1 MLPGPGE
8 GGNGAFGAALYG
20 GIHGSDA
27 VAAVGLLWPV
37 RIRLAVFVSLF
48 LTYLPHLSGRTL
60 PSDLM
65 LGVPNR
71 SIHSTQPPTSTHHHI
86 KEHTTA

>member
-8 GGNGAFGAALYG
+8 GGNGAFGAALHG

-48 LTYLPHLSGRTL
+48 LTYLAGLY
-60 PSDLM
+60 
-65 LGVPNR
+65 
-71 SIHSTQPPTSTHHHI
+71 PPT
-86 KEHTTA
+86 